1 MPFIMIVDDRATNR
15 SIFSQLSI
23 SLGADV
29 EVEAFAGPDDA
40 LAWISSKTPDLI
52 ITDYKMPQMTGAAFT
67 RHIRATAN
75 GADVPIMVVT
85 TYEDRDFRLRAL
97 EAGATDFLQSPIDHQ
112 EFVTRARNL
121 LKLGTQQK
129 LIRSRAYALAEELH
143 HVEREREE
151 LVRTNHE
158 RLAQVIDTVP
168 ALISATDRQ
177 GHCIFANAFRTKLL
191 PPSTRDDGE
200 SQGFNEERAASS
212 SQLDARVFATG
223 LPLPEFE
230 EEIQDA
236 EGRMH
241 VFLTTKTP
249 LTDESNHVT
258 AVLTTSLDISDR
270 KRAERY
276 LHHLAHHD
284 VLTGLPNRLLLH
296 LCLEDAVATATQ
308 GQTVFALHFLDLD
321 RFKSINDAFGHHV
334 GDALLTEVAERLRR
348 TVRATDTV
356 ARLGGDEFAI
366 IQGGIVEAADA
377 ERLAQRIVML
387 FDKPYD
393 LDGRAIST
401 SCSLGFTLFP
411 TDGTSKET
419 LLKTADLAM
428 YRSKSQGRNLYCAF
442 EPAMQS
448 GVREAALLEID
459 LRAGLM
465 RNELRLYYQP
475 QIDTRSGRVTGAE
488 ALVRWEQPGQGLLP
502 PGRFLPIAEEAG
514 LIIPI
519 NTWVLEEACR
529 QAAAWAE
536 AGMPLRVA
544 VNLSATIF
552 QRQDVTQVVMGAVRR
567 ANLDPRLLDLELTET
582 MFLEDHETARRQLLE
597 LQRLGI
603 SFSIDDFGTG
613 YASFSYIDKLP
624 VNRLKIDQAFI
635 HNLTHRAEGPAV
647 IRSIIGLGRGLGLR
661 VVAEGVETAE
671 QLRELEAEG
680 CDEVQGYLFSRPVP
694 PQDFERYVR
703 ANWARTVE
711 AEVAPPTFR
720 PSGLKI
726 GSTSPFVEPPS
737 V

>member
-1 MPFIMIVDDRATNR
+1 MPFIMIIDDRATNR
-15 SIFSQLSI
+15 SIFSKLSA
-23 SLGADV
+23 SLASDV
-29 EVEAFAGPDDA
+29 QVEAFAGPEAA
-40 LAWISSKTPDLI
+40 LAWMVNQTPDLI
-52 ITDYKMPQMTGAAFT
+52 ITDYKMPHMTGATFT
-67 RHIRATAN
+67 QHIRATPH
-75 GADVPIMVVT
+75 GAEVPIMVIT
-85 TYEDRDFRLRAL
+85 AYEDRDFRLQAL
-97 EAGATDFLQSPIDHQ
+97 EAGATDFLQSPIDHH

-129 LIRSRAYALAEELH
+129 LIRSRAHALAEELH

-151 LVRTNHE
+151 LLRNNRE

-177 GHCIFANAFRTKLL
+177 GICIFANAFQTKLL
-191 PPSTRDDGE
+191 DDGAT
-200 SQGFNEERAASS
+200 ERTDEDGLDRERRNRSR
-212 SQLDARVFATG
+212 QLDARVFATG
-223 LPLPEFE
+223 MALPDFE
-230 EEIQDA
+230 EEIRDA
-236 EGRMH
+236 QGTTH

-249 LTDESNHVT
+249 LTDDSNRVT

-296 LCLEDAVATATQ
+296 LRLEEAVNAAADSNA
-308 GQTVFALHFLDLD
+308 VFALHFLDLD

-334 GDALLTEVAERLRR
+334 GDALLTEVSERLRR
-348 TVRATDTV
+348 TIRATDTV

-366 IQGGIVEAADA
+366 IQGGISGGADA
-377 ERLAQRIVML
+377 ERLAERIVQL
-387 FDKPYD
+387 FAEPYD

-411 TDGTSKET
+411 ADGDSQET

-428 YRSKSQGRNLYCAF
+428 YRAKGLGRSRFCAF
-442 EPAMQS
+442 EPEMQS
-448 GVREAALLEID
+448 AVRDAAQLEID
-459 LRAGLM
+459 LRAGLI
-465 RNELRLYYQP
+465 RNELRLHYQP

-488 ALVRWEQPGQGLLP
+488 ALVRWEQPGHGLLP

-519 NTWVLEEACR
+519 NTWVLEAACR
-529 QAAAWAE
+529 QAAAWA
-536 AGMPLRVA
+536 ASGMPLRVA

-552 QRQDVTQVVMGAVRR
+552 QQQDVAQVVIAAVRR
-567 ANLDPRLLDLELTET
+567 AKLDPRLLDLELTET
-582 MFLEDHETARRQLLE
+582 MFLEDHETARKQLVE
-597 LQRLGI
+597 LQELGI

-635 HNLTHRAEGPAV
+635 HNLTHRIEGPAV
-647 IRSIIGLGRGLGLR
+647 IRAIIGLGRGLGLR
-661 VVAEGVETAE
+661 VVAEGVETIE
-671 QLRELEAEG
+671 QLHELEAEG

-694 PQDFERYVR
+694 PLEFEQYVR
-703 ANWARTVE
+703 ANWARTGVAEPLIE
-711 AEVAPPTFR
+711 AQV
-720 PSGLKI
+720 SK
-726 GSTSPFVEPPS
+726 
-737 V
+737 